1 MRDFT
6 AARLRDVQESA
17 TIAVSDKAKALKA
30 QGKDVLDLSGGDP
43 HFKTPEHIRREAFEA
58 MERGDTRYPPSRGVP
73 RLLEAIQRKLAQE
86 NGLEYARDELV
97 VTPGGKLGIY
107 ASLMATVEPGDQVLL
122 LSPAWVSYE
131 PGIRL
136 AGGSPVYVPLEPEEY
151 RITPE
156 ALRSVDAPRA
166 KVLIFNSPNNPTG
179 RVATREE
186 LEAVS
191 EFARERDLLVISDE
205 LYEKLLYDGHEHTSL
220 ATLPGM
226 WERTITVNGF
236 SKAYAM
242 TGWRLGYVAAPREI
256 IAQLFKV
263 HQQSVTAAATFTQ
276 LAGARA
282 LEGPQDEVDDMLR
295 EYDSNRRLVVQ
306 ALNDMPGVYC
316 PSPEGAFY
324 AFPRI
329 ESASDSVRFAQELLE
344 DALVAVTPGVAFGPT
359 GEGHVRISFAT
370 SADVLER
377 AFERMA
383 KVLNDRVPSL
393 PQ

>member
-43 HFKTPEHIRREAFEA
+43 HFKTPEHIIREASEA
-58 MERGDTRYPPSRGVP
+58 LERGDTHYPPSRGVP
-73 RLLEAIQRKLAQE
+73 RLLKAIQRKLAEE
-86 NGLEYARDELV
+86 NGLEYALDELV
-97 VTPGGKLGIY
+97 ATPGGKLGIY
-107 ASLMATVEPGDQVLL
+107 ATLMATVEPGDEVLL

-131 PGIRL
+131 PGVRL
-136 AGGSPVYVPLEPEEY
+136 AGGVPVYVPLEPEDY

-156 ALRSVDAPRA
+156 VLRSVDAPRA

-186 LEAVS
+186 LRAVA
-191 EFARERDLLVISDE
+191 EFAQERDLLVISDE
-205 LYEKLLYDGHEHTSL
+205 LYEKLIYDQRQHVSL

-226 WERTITVNGF
+226 RERTVTVNGM

-242 TGWRLGYVAAPREI
+242 TGWRLGYVAAPKAVI
-256 IAQLFKV
+256 SQVMKV

-276 LAGARA
+276 LAGACA
-282 LEGPQDEVDDMLR
+282 LEQSQDVVTEMLR
-295 EYDSNRRLVVQ
+295 EYDSNRRLVVE
-306 ALNDMPGVYC
+306 ALNSMPGVYC
-316 PSPEGAFY
+316 PTPEGAFY

-329 ESASDSVRFAQELLE
+329 EGAASVDFARDLLD
-344 DALVAVTPGVAFGPT
+344 DALVAVTPGLAFGPT
-359 GEGHVRISFAT
+359 GEGHIRISFAT
-370 SADVLER
+370 SADILER
-377 AFERMA
+377 AFERMGQA
-383 KVLNDRVPSL
+383 LSAQPARA
-393 PQ
+393 

>member
-393 PQ
+393 PR

>member
-263 HQQSVTAAATFTQ
+263 HQQSVTSAATFTQ

-282 LEGPQDEVDDMLR
+282 LEGPQDAVDQMLR

-393 PQ
+393 PR

>member
-242 TGWRLGYVAAPREI
+242 TGWRLGYVAAPRQI
-256 IAQLFKV
+256 IAQIFKV

-282 LEGPQDEVDDMLR
+282 LAGPQDAVDDMLR

-393 PQ
+393 PR